1 MRFALALYKRGI
13 SPLMTAL
20 LRALGVE
27 TQCKFHPTCSE
38 YAAQAIAAH
47 GALRGSALAL
57 KRVARCHPLASGGVD
72 PVPHPHSLLSHGRNH

>member
-1 MRFALALYKRGI
+1 MKLALAVYKRGI
-13 SPLMTAL
+13 LPFMVSL

-38 YAAQAIAAH
+38 YAAQAMAAH
-47 GALRGSALAL
+47 GPYRGTALLL
-57 KRVARCHPLASGGVD
+57 KRVMRCHPLASGGVD